1 MAIRQSG
8 GILEGFDISASGLTA
23 ERVRMNVIS
32 SNLANANT
40 TRTEDGGPYRRK
52 DVVFSARNS
61 PVNFDNLMR
70 LAFDNN
76 LKEVKVDGIVEDQK
90 APRMVFNPHHPDAN
104 EQGYVAMP
112 NISVMEEM
120 VNMITSNRSFESD
133 VKAIE
138 ATKSMAASATNIG
151 KS

>member
-1 MAIRQSG
+1 MSVRSVG
-8 GILEGFDISASGLTA
+8 GILEGLEISSSGLAA

-40 TRTEDGGPYRRK
+40 TRTEEGGPYKRK
-52 DVVFSARNS
+52 DVVFSAKNTG
-61 PVNFDNLMR
+61 VNFDNLMR

-76 LKEVKVDGIVEDQK
+76 LKKVNVDGIVEDK
-90 APRMVFNPHHPDAN
+90 KPPKMVFNPNHPDAN

-120 VNMITSNRSFESD
+120 VNMITSNRNFESD
-133 VKAIE
+133 TQAIQ
-138 ATKSMAASATNIG
+138 ATKSMATTAISIG
-151 KS
+151 R